1 MHRAVS
7 ALFTPEPLRAIFTQ
21 AQTERL
27 HCKST
32 TNFASCKTK
41 HRLFLAVCKI
51 PCTFAAKLVLSLYN
65 RSDAKMKFGLI
76 KKFFKVIHKE
86 ESAAMLIP
94 HFYLINYHQ
103 ISW

>member
-1 MHRAVS
+1 MHRTVS
-7 ALFTPEPLRAIFTQ
+7 ALFTPEPLRAVFTQ

-32 TNFASCKTK
+32 TIFASCKTK
-41 HRLFLAVCKI
+41 QRLFLAVCKI
-51 PCTFAAKLVLSLYN
+51 PCTFAAKLVLSLDN

-76 KKFFKVIHKE
+76 KKVFKVIHKE

-94 HFYLINYHQ
+94 LSRFM
-103 ISW
+103 